1 MPLNWNFPAK
11 IGPKAGRQVTWYHEF
26 FLSALRDASNSL
38 LNNEHLISKVYF
50 PRLIVPIAAV
60 MVAFVDFFITL
71 LILVVMMAWYKFV
84 LAGTSLLLL
93 FFVAVASLVSL
104 APGLW
109 ITALNVKYLDFR
121 FVTPFL
127 ISSELVSMSRP
138 FWFSSNVVPDQ
149 WRLVY
154 SLNPMIDVIDG
165 FRWCILG
172 EQNQL
177 YLPGF
182 GLSP

>member
-1 MPLNWNFPAK
+1 MLAWRDVSK
-11 IGPKAGRQVTWYHEF
+11 QTVIG
-26 FLSALRDASNSL
+26 
-38 LNNEHLISKVYF
+38 
-50 PRLIVPIAAV
+50 IAWAH
-60 MVAFVDFFITL
+60 I
-71 LILVVMMAWYKFV
+71 
-84 LAGTSLLLL
+84 LLLP

-104 APGLW
+104 AWLVDYGTQRQVPGFSLR
-109 ITALNVKYLDFR
+109 NSVSR
-121 FVTPFL
+121 
-127 ISSELVSMSRP
+127 LVRAGIYVFP
-138 FWFSSNVVPDQ
+138 HGFSSNVVPDQ

-154 SLNPMIDVIDG
+154 SLNPTIDVIDG